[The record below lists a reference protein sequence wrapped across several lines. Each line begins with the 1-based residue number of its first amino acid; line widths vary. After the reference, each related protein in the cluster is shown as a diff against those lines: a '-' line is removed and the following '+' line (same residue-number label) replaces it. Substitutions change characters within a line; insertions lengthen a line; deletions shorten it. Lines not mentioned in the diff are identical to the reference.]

1 MNVALVRD
9 FDGQLYN
16 TAFIEVQTTHI
27 VIDDFAGA
35 DVVDDVLR
43 LNDIGS
49 FPKGACAWPSA
60 RPERPDRAAAAA
72 AAALSAPLARGAPSI
87 DV

>member
-1 MNVALVRD
+1 M
-9 FDGQLYN
+9 
-16 TAFIEVQTTHI
+16 
-27 VIDDFAGA
+27 
-35 DVVDDVLR
+35 DDVLR

-60 RPERPDRAAAAA
+60 RPDRPDRA

-87 DV
+87 VV